1 MSPIFLL
8 MWSLCAGAAS
18 ETIEPPPEATEA
30 EIKVENAI
38 VRPAIEVNFR
48 TRSMWFPA
56 AIVDLS
62 FFDKDTWDEYAASD
76 DENAGDWNYERK
88 RPAVHAKVFGIE
100 TVVRAPNAPTIGIFY
115 LEIIRSTLEPGYWDD
130 IENPTNHWDGDY
142 IVPSKNFG
150 FFVLGADYATEI
162 PIIRA
167 EQTGGEF
174 GLSFLVGGGLG
185 LGFMSGELK
194 RWGQGQSGEP
204 DAGEPGYTRFENGTA
219 ADGNKELP
227 AVFPLLDI
235 NASLQF
241 QIASRANLRLD
252 AGLHT
257 MLFWGA
263 SFGLLF

>member
-1 MSPIFLL
+1 MSPLFLL
-8 MWSLCAGAAS
+8 MLSLSAGAATQSSQPAAVEASAES
-18 ETIEPPPEATEA
+18 E
-30 EIKVENAI
+30 VL
-38 VRPAIEVNFR
+38 RPTIEVNFR
-48 TRSMWFPA
+48 TRSMWFPDG
-56 AIVDLS
+56 IIDLR
-62 FFDKDTWDEYAASD
+62 FFDKDAWDEFAASD
-76 DENAGDWNYERK
+76 APLAGDWTYSAT
-88 RPAVHAKVFGIE
+88 RPSVHAKAFGIE
-100 TVVRAPNAPTIGIFY
+100 TVVKAADAPTIGIFY
-115 LEIIRSTLEPGYWDD
+115 LEIIRSTLESGYWDD

-142 IVPSKNFG
+142 VVPSKNFG

-194 RWGQGQSGEP
+194 RWGQGQTGEA
-204 DAGEPGYTRFENGTA
+204 DAGEPGYARFENGTA
-219 ADGNKELP
+219 ADGNEKLP
-227 AVFPLLDI
+227 PVFPLLDI